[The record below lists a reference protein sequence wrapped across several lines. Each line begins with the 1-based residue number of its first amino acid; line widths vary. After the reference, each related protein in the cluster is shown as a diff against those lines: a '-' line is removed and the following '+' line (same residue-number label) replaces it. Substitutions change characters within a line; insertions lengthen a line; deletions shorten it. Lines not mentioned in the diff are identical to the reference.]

1 MGCDIHYVIEQEHNG
16 EWIGV
21 FGTDNG
27 LTYPSYAN
35 YAARQYLPVLWFKN
49 RNYEFFA
56 KLAGVRG
63 PGPDPLGLPEDMSSM
78 SRMYTDIWGD
88 DGHSHSYASLRDF
101 VTTWLASND
110 ESITSF
116 VKERL
121 EGKDPVLEVVKTL
134 GICRY
139 EEEPSIDR
147 YRVVF
152 WFDN

>member
-27 LTYPSYAN
+27 LTYPN
-35 YAARQYLPVLWFKN
+35 FDIPRLLPAFLFVH

-63 PGPDPLGLPEDMSSM
+63 PGPDPLDLPEDMSSM
-78 SRMYTDIWGD
+78 SRMYTSRWGSG
-88 DGHSHSYASLRDF
+88 GHSYSYAPLRDF
-101 VTTWLASND
+101 ITAWLTSNSENVTALVR
-110 ESITSF
+110 E
-116 VKERL
+116 KL
-121 EGKDPVLEVVKTL
+121 KGKDPVLEVAKTL
-134 GICRY
+134 GICQY
-139 EEEPSIDR
+139 EEAPGIDK
-147 YRVVF
+147 YRVVY

>member
-16 EWIGV
+16 KWVGV

-27 LTYPSYAN
+27 LTYPSYA
-35 YAARQYLPVLWFKN
+35 ARQYLPVLLFKN
-49 RNYEFFA
+49 RNYKFFA

-78 SRMYTDIWGD
+78 SRMYTDSWSG

-101 VTTWLASND
+101 VTTWLTSNGED
-110 ESITSF
+110 ITPLVKEKLKGNDPVLDF
-116 VKERL
+116 VKE
-121 EGKDPVLEVVKTL
+121 L
-134 GICRY
+134 GICQ
-139 EEEPSIDR
+139 IDK
-147 YRVVF
+147 YRVVY